1 MFSVNLYLIDCPYD
15 DFEKLPSFESPFIP
29 SDLDFA
35 GEKQKVVKKIVKS
48 FEKKSQDLEFN
59 FD

>member
-1 MFSVNLYLIDCPYD
+1 MFSVNLHPIDCSYD
-15 DFEKLPSFESPFIP
+15 DFEKFESPFIS

-35 GEKQKVVKKIVKS
+35 GEKQKVVKKTVKS

>member
-1 MFSVNLYLIDCPYD
+1 MFSVNLHPIDCSYD
-15 DFEKLPSFESPFIP
+15 DFEKLPSFESPFIS

>member
-1 MFSVNLYLIDCPYD
+1 MLSINLYPIDCPYD
-15 DFEKLPSFESPFIP
+15 DFEKVSSFESPFIS

-35 GEKQKVVKKIVKS
+35 GEKQKVVKKIVKC
-48 FEKKSQDLEFN
+48 FEKKSRDLEFK

>member
-1 MFSVNLYLIDCPYD
+1 MFSVNLYPIDCPYD
-15 DFEKLPSFESPFIP
+15 DFEKLPSFESPFIS

-35 GEKQKVVKKIVKS
+35 GEIQKVVKKIVKS
-48 FEKKSQDLEFN
+48 FEKKSQDLEFS